1 MFDISIIQRSK
12 AIQQQALIRKQF
24 VERIRFQ
31 AVDFDRLAEQQR
43 GLNAI
48 PKLFAEHQRDL
59 NKISKLFAEHQRQL
73 AEHQRDLNKIL
84 KLFVEQQRQ
93 FAEQQRQAI
102 ESFNKIQ
109 ERNRKALQ
117 RLGEED
123 WFLRPV
129 DEIPKRI
136 RKALQRL
143 GEEGWFL
150 DPEMPAILIQKIELL
165 FDEHPDE
172 IVEWLSDFFRTRL
185 DVIERTLTDS
195 YPHRGHLF
203 QQAFEAHREGK
214 YGLSIPVFLTQ
225 ADGIFGERTS
235 ERQNLFISRQRE
247 RACSEYVSQTSDNY
261 IVIYLHP
268 LSVLLPLWM
277 NQYERAEG
285 GDSFVG
291 LNRHQ
296 VLHGESVDYGT
307 EQNSLKA
314 ISLLNYLHW
323 IFSKTDDVV
332 REAISEEKETSHGQG
347 LCEGGH

>member
-1 MFDISIIQRSK
+1 M
-12 AIQQQALIRKQF
+12 QQQALIQKQF

-31 AVDFDRLAEQQR
+31 AVDFDLFAEQQRRLSEIQKQLAEQQR
-43 GLNAI
+43 RLSEI
-48 PKLFAEHQRDL
+48 QK
-59 NKISKLFAEHQRQL
+59 QL
-73 AEHQRDLNKIL
+73 
-84 KLFVEQQRQ
+84 
-93 FAEQQRQAI
+93 AEQQRRLI
-102 ESFNKIQ
+102 KFFRRLDD
-109 ERNRKALQ
+109 ERPER
-117 RLGEED
+117 D
-123 WFLRPV
+123 
-129 DEIPKRI
+129 

-150 DPEMPAILIQKIELL
+150 DPEMPATLLQEIELL

-172 IVEWLSDFFRTRL
+172 MAEWLSDFFRTRL
-185 DVIERTLTDS
+185 DIIERALTDS

-203 QQAFEAHREGK
+203 QQAFEAHREEK
-214 YGLSIPVFLTQ
+214 YILSIPVFLTQ

-323 IFSKTDDVV
+323 IFSKTDERAGDD
-332 REAISEEKETSHGQG
+332 
-347 LCEGGH
+347 

>member
-12 AIQQQALIRKQF
+12 AIQQQALIQKQF

-31 AVDFDRLAEQQR
+31 AVDFDRFAEQQRRLSEIPKRLAEQQR
-43 GLNAI
+43 QI
-48 PKLFAEHQRDL
+48 IEFFR
-59 NKISKLFAEHQRQL
+59 RL
-73 AEHQRDLNKIL
+73 A
-84 KLFVEQQRQ
+84 
-93 FAEQQRQAI
+93 
-102 ESFNKIQ
+102 
-109 ERNRKALQ
+109 
-117 RLGEED
+117 
-123 WFLRPV
+123 
-129 DEIPKRI
+129 DEIPERD

-150 DPEMPAILIQKIELL
+150 DPEMPAILLQKIELL
-165 FDEHPDE
+165 FDEYPDE
-172 IVEWLSDFFRTRL
+172 MAEWLSNFFRTRL
-185 DVIERTLTDS
+185 DIIERALIDS

-247 RACSEYVSQTSDNY
+247 RACSEYVSQTSGNY

-268 LSVLLPLWM
+268 LSTLLPLWM

-296 VLHGESVDYGT
+296 VLHGESVDYDT
-307 EQNSLKA
+307 EQNSLKV
-314 ISLLNYLHW
+314 ISLLNYIHW
-323 IFSKTDDVV
+323 I
-332 REAISEEKETSHGQG
+332 I
-347 LCEGGH
+347 